1 MKIIF
6 ESNNKNYLKNF
17 LRFFILILYLSPT
30 SVMSNEDNTYIIDNV
45 KIDIVSKDHNL
56 TREFAT
62 ERAMKKA
69 FRRLLT
75 WILTQNNYNQL
86 LPNEKIIDELEIK
99 KFVSG
104 YQIKHETF
112 NNNNYNA
119 EFSVM
124 FDKRFVRQWLV
135 KNKVNYLEKKTP
147 TVLVIPISEL
157 NKKKVLWDDPN
168 LWRLLWQNQSEGK
181 NFIPM
186 IFPHGDAEDLISLS
200 YEDVNLLK
208 IDKLTNFASRYGLS
222 YILIPSSKIILNN
235 KDHYLGVFGATIISE
250 VKKENF
256 FDEKVLKSF
265 PGEILD
271 DFLLRAINIISDEFD
286 DYWLESNKQRAKRI
300 YIDVFYSSLNE
311 WRLIMDTLQN
321 LSEINEVKILSLSL
335 KKANL
340 EAYISIRKESDLLRL
355 MQSYRFEIKANSNMD
370 NTYDVRISS
379 NFEHNKDEY
388 EIDTKQFK
396 INSDILVIE

>member
-45 KIDIVSKDHNL
+45 KIDIVSKDPNL

-86 LPNEKIIDELEIK
+86 LLNEKIINELEIK

-355 MQSYRFEIKANSNMD
+355 MQSYRFEIKANSDMD
-370 NTYDVRISS
+370 NKYDVRISS

>member
-30 SVMSNEDNTYIIDNV
+30 SVMSNEDNIYIIDNV
-45 KIDIVSKDHNL
+45 KIDIVSKDPNL
-56 TREFAT
+56 IREFAT

-75 WILTQNNYNQL
+75 WILTQNNYNHL

-271 DFLLRAINIISDEFD
+271 DFLLRAINIISDKFD

-355 MQSYRFEIKANSNMD
+355 MQSYRFEIKANYTD
-370 NTYDVRISS
+370 FCIFTFYYI
-379 NFEHNKDEY
+379 
-388 EIDTKQFK
+388 
-396 INSDILVIE
+396 

>member
-30 SVMSNEDNTYIIDNV
+30 SVMSNEDNIYIIDNV
-45 KIDIVSKDHNL
+45 KIDIVSKDPNL

-271 DFLLRAINIISDEFD
+271 DFLLRAINIISDKFD

-355 MQSYRFEIKANSNMD
+355 MQSYRFEIKANSDMD
-370 NTYDVRISS
+370 NKYDVRISS

-388 EIDTKQFK
+388 EIDIKQFK

>member
-1 MKIIF
+1 MHHIKII
-6 ESNNKNYLKNF
+6 SISCK
-17 LRFFILILYLSPT
+17 SDSAPT
-30 SVMSNEDNTYIIDNV
+30 NINSSIKWSTKDSTII
-45 KIDIVSKDHNL
+45 IIFDIFN
-56 TREFAT
+56 
-62 ERAMKKA
+62 
-69 FRRLLT
+69 
-75 WILTQNNYNQL
+75 
-86 LPNEKIIDELEIK
+86 
-99 KFVSG
+99 
-104 YQIKHETF
+104 ETF
-112 NNNNYNA
+112 NSNNYTA

-147 TVLVIPISEL
+147 TVLVIPIFEL
-157 NKKKVLWDDPN
+157 NNKKVLWDDPN

-186 IFPHGDAEDLISLS
+186 IFPHGDAEDLITLN

-208 IDKLTNFASRYGLS
+208 VDKLTNFAYRYGLS
-222 YILIPSSKIILNN
+222 YILVPSSKIILNIN
-235 KDHYLGVFGATIISE
+235 SEDHYLGIFGATIISE
-250 VKKENF
+250 FKKEKF
-256 FDEKVLKSF
+256 FDEKVLKSY

-300 YIDVFYSSLNE
+300 YLDVFYSSLNE
-311 WRLIMDTLQN
+311 WRVIIDTLQN
-321 LSEINEVKILSLSL
+321 LSEINKIKILSLSL

-355 MQSYRFEIKANSNMD
+355 MQSYRFEIKTSSDMNNK
-370 NTYDVRISS
+370 YDVRIST
-379 NFEHNKDEY
+379 NFEDNKDEY

-396 INSDILVIE
+396 MNSDILVIE

>member
-45 KIDIVSKDHNL
+45 KIDIVSKDPNL
-56 TREFAT
+56 TRKLAT

-86 LPNEKIIDELEIK
+86 LHNEKIIDELEIK

-235 KDHYLGVFGATIISE
+235 KDHYLGVFEATIISE

-355 MQSYRFEIKANSNMD
+355 MQSYRFEIKASSDMD
-370 NTYDVRISS
+370 NKYDVRISS

>member
-1 MKIIF
+1 
-6 ESNNKNYLKNF
+6 
-17 LRFFILILYLSPT
+17 
-30 SVMSNEDNTYIIDNV
+30 MSNEDNTYIIDNV
-45 KIDIVSKDHNL
+45 KIDIVSKDPNL

-86 LPNEKIIDELEIK
+86 LPNKKIIDELEIK

-147 TVLVIPISEL
+147 TVLVIPIFEL

-256 FDEKVLKSF
+256 FDEKFLKSF

-271 DFLLRAINIISDEFD
+271 DFLLRAINIISNEFD

-355 MQSYRFEIKANSNMD
+355 MQSYRFEIKENSDMD
-370 NTYDVRISS
+370 NKYDVRISS

>member
-45 KIDIVSKDHNL
+45 KIDIVSKDPNM

-104 YQIKHETF
+104 YQIKHEIF
-112 NNNNYNA
+112 NNNNYIA
-119 EFSVM
+119 EFSIM

-256 FDEKVLKSF
+256 FDEKVFKSF

-335 KKANL
+335 GKANL

-355 MQSYRFEIKANSNMD
+355 MQSYRFEIKANSDMD
-370 NTYDVRISS
+370 NKYDVRISS
-379 NFEHNKDEY
+379 NVEKNKDDY

>member
-86 LPNEKIIDELEIK
+86 LPNEKIINELEIK

-157 NKKKVLWDDPN
+157 NNKKVLWDDPN

-271 DFLLRAINIISDEFD
+271 DFLLRAIDIISDEFD
-286 DYWLESNKQRAKRI
+286 VYWLESNKQRAKRI

-355 MQSYRFEIKANSNMD
+355 MQSYRFEIKANSDMD
-370 NTYDVRISS
+370 NKYDVRISS

-388 EIDTKQFK
+388 EIDIKQFK

>member
-45 KIDIVSKDHNL
+45 KIDIVSKDPNL

-75 WILTQNNYNQL
+75 WILTQNNYSQL

-104 YQIKHETF
+104 YQIKHEIF

-181 NFIPM
+181 NFISM

-250 VKKENF
+250 IKKENF
-256 FDEKVLKSF
+256 FNEKVLKSF

-355 MQSYRFEIKANSNMD
+355 MQSYRFEIKVNSDMD
-370 NTYDVRISS
+370 NKYDVRISS
-379 NFEHNKDEY
+379 NVEHNKDDY

>member
-45 KIDIVSKDHNL
+45 KIDIVSKDPNL
-56 TREFAT
+56 IRELAT

-157 NKKKVLWDDPN
+157 NNKKVLWDDPN

-271 DFLLRAINIISDEFD
+271 DFLLRAINIISDKFD

-355 MQSYRFEIKANSNMD
+355 MQSYRFEIKENSDMD
-370 NTYDVRISS
+370 NKYDVRISS

-388 EIDTKQFK
+388 EIDIKQFK

>member
-45 KIDIVSKDHNL
+45 KIDIVSKDPNM

-86 LPNEKIIDELEIK
+86 LPNEKTIDELEIK

-355 MQSYRFEIKANSNMD
+355 MQSYRFEIKVNSDID
-370 NTYDVRISS
+370 NKYDVRISS
-379 NFEHNKDEY
+379 NVEPNKDDY

>member
-6 ESNNKNYLKNF
+6 ESNNKNYLKKF
-17 LRFFILILYLSPT
+17 LKFFILIVYLSPT

-45 KIDIVSKDHNL
+45 KIDIVSKDPNL

-168 LWRLLWQNQSEGK
+168 LWSLLWQNQSEGK

-250 VKKENF
+250 VKKESF

-271 DFLLRAINIISDEFD
+271 DFLLRAIDIISDEFD
-286 DYWLESNKQRAKRI
+286 DYWLETNKQRAKRI

-355 MQSYRFEIKANSNMD
+355 MQSYRFEIKENSDMD
-370 NTYDVRISS
+370 NKYDVRISS

>member
-6 ESNNKNYLKNF
+6 ENNKKKYLKNF

-30 SVMSNEDNTYIIDNV
+30 SIMSNEDNTYIIDNV
-45 KIDIVSKDHNL
+45 KIDIVSKDPNL

-75 WILTQNNYNQL
+75 WILTQNNYSQL
-86 LPNEKIIDELEIK
+86 LPNEKTIDELEIK

-355 MQSYRFEIKANSNMD
+355 MQSYRIEIKANSDMD
-370 NTYDVRISS
+370 NKYEVRRSS

>member
-6 ESNNKNYLKNF
+6 ESNNKNYLKKF
-17 LRFFILILYLSPT
+17 LKFFILIVYLSPT

-45 KIDIVSKDHNL
+45 KIDIVSKDPNL

-157 NKKKVLWDDPN
+157 NKKEVLWDDPN

-235 KDHYLGVFGATIISE
+235 NDHYLGVFGATIISE

-271 DFLLRAINIISDEFD
+271 DFLLRAINIISNEFD

-335 KKANL
+335 RKANL

-355 MQSYRFEIKANSNMD
+355 MQSYRFEIKANSDMD
-370 NTYDVRISS
+370 NKYDVRISS

>member
-6 ESNNKNYLKNF
+6 ESNNKNYFKNF
-17 LRFFILILYLSPT
+17 LRFFILIIYLSPI

-45 KIDIVSKDHNL
+45 KIDIVSKDPNL

-69 FRRLLT
+69 FRRLLN
-75 WILTQNNYNQL
+75 WMLTQNNYNQL
-86 LPNEKIIDELEIK
+86 LLNEKIINELEIK

-104 YQIKHETF
+104 YQIKHEIF

-311 WRLIMDTLQN
+311 WRLIIDTLQN

-355 MQSYRFEIKANSNMD
+355 MQSYHIEIKANPDMD
-370 NTYDVRISS
+370 NKYDVRRSS

>member
-6 ESNNKNYLKNF
+6 ESNNKNYFKNF
-17 LRFFILILYLSPT
+17 LRFFILIIYLSPI

-45 KIDIVSKDHNL
+45 KIDIVSKDSNL
-56 TREFAT
+56 TRELAT
-62 ERAMKKA
+62 EKAMKKA

-75 WILTQNNYNQL
+75 WILTQNNYSQL
-86 LPNEKIIDELEIK
+86 LPNEKKIDELEIK

-168 LWRLLWQNQSEGK
+168 LWRLLWQNQTEGK

-355 MQSYRFEIKANSNMD
+355 MQSYRIEIKANSDMD
-370 NTYDVRISS
+370 NKYDVRISS
-379 NFEHNKDEY
+379 NFEHNKDGY

-396 INSDILVIE
+396 VNTDILVIE

>member
-17 LRFFILILYLSPT
+17 LKFFILILYLSPT
-30 SVMSNEDNTYIIDNV
+30 SVMSDEDNTYIIDNV
-45 KIDIVSKDHNL
+45 KIDIVSKDPNL

-75 WILTQNNYNQL
+75 WILTQNNYNHL

>member
-17 LRFFILILYLSPT
+17 LKFFILILYLSPT
-30 SVMSNEDNTYIIDNV
+30 SVMSDEDNTYIIDNV
-45 KIDIVSKDHNL
+45 KIDIVSKDPNL

-86 LPNEKIIDELEIK
+86 LPNEKIINELEIK

-355 MQSYRFEIKANSNMD
+355 MQSYRFEIKANSDID
-370 NTYDVRISS
+370 NKYDVRISS

>member
-45 KIDIVSKDHNL
+45 KIDIVSKDPNL

-86 LPNEKIIDELEIK
+86 LLNEKIINELEIK

-250 VKKENF
+250 IKKENF
-256 FDEKVLKSF
+256 FNEKVLKSF

-355 MQSYRFEIKANSNMD
+355 MQSYRFEIKVNSDMD
-370 NTYDVRISS
+370 NKYDVRISS
-379 NFEHNKDEY
+379 NVEHNKDNY

>member
-6 ESNNKNYLKNF
+6 ESNKKKYLKNF

-45 KIDIVSKDHNL
+45 KIDIVSKDPNF

-86 LPNEKIIDELEIK
+86 LPNEKIINELEIK

-181 NFIPM
+181 NFISM

-250 VKKENF
+250 VKRENF

-355 MQSYRFEIKANSNMD
+355 MQSYRFEIKVNSDID
-370 NTYDVRISS
+370 NKYDVRISS
-379 NFEHNKDEY
+379 NVEPNKDDY

>member
-30 SVMSNEDNTYIIDNV
+30 SVMSNEDNIYIIDNV
-45 KIDIVSKDHNL
+45 KIDIVSKDPNL

-75 WILTQNNYNQL
+75 WILTQNNFNQL

-157 NKKKVLWDDPN
+157 NNKKVLWDDPN

-355 MQSYRFEIKANSNMD
+355 MQSYRFEIKASSDMD
-370 NTYDVRISS
+370 NKYDVRISS
-379 NFEHNKDEY
+379 NFEHDKDEY

>member
-45 KIDIVSKDHNL
+45 KIDIVSKDPNL

-86 LPNEKIIDELEIK
+86 LPNEKIINELEIK

-157 NKKKVLWDDPN
+157 NKKEVLWDDPN

-355 MQSYRFEIKANSNMD
+355 MQSYRFEIKASSDMD
-370 NTYDVRISS
+370 NKYDMRISS
-379 NFEHNKDEY
+379 NFEEHKDEY

>member
-355 MQSYRFEIKANSNMD
+355 MQSYRFEIKANSDMD
-370 NTYDVRISS
+370 NKYDVRMSS

>member
-6 ESNNKNYLKNF
+6 ESNKKKYLKNF
-17 LRFFILILYLSPT
+17 LKFFILILYLSST

-45 KIDIVSKDHNL
+45 KIDIVSKDSNL

-271 DFLLRAINIISDEFD
+271 DFLLRAINIISDKFD

-355 MQSYRFEIKANSNMD
+355 MQSYRFEIKANSDMD
-370 NTYDVRISS
+370 NKYDVRISS

>member
-45 KIDIVSKDHNL
+45 KIDIVSKDPNL

-256 FDEKVLKSF
+256 FDEKALKSF

-355 MQSYRFEIKANSNMD
+355 MQSYRFEIKANSDMD
-370 NTYDVRISS
+370 NKYDVRISS

>member
-45 KIDIVSKDHNL
+45 KIDIVSKDPNL
-56 TREFAT
+56 TRELAT

-86 LPNEKIIDELEIK
+86 LLNEKIINELEIK

-181 NFIPM
+181 NFISM

-335 KKANL
+335 RKANL

-355 MQSYRFEIKANSNMD
+355 MQSYRFEIKANSDMD
-370 NTYDVRISS
+370 NKYDVRISS
-379 NFEHNKDEY
+379 NFEHNKDE
-388 EIDTKQFK
+388 
-396 INSDILVIE
+396 L

>member
-6 ESNNKNYLKNF
+6 ESNNENYLKNF

-45 KIDIVSKDHNL
+45 KIDIVSKDPNL

-75 WILTQNNYNQL
+75 WILTKNNYNQL
-86 LPNEKIIDELEIK
+86 LPNEKIINELEIK

-104 YQIKHETF
+104 YQIKHEVF

-124 FDKRFVRQWLV
+124 FDKRFVKQWLV

-147 TVLVIPISEL
+147 TILVIPISEL

-311 WRLIMDTLQN
+311 WRLIIDTLQN

-355 MQSYRFEIKANSNMD
+355 MQSYRIEIKANSDMD
-370 NTYDVRISS
+370 NKYDVRISS

>member
-1 MKIIF
+1 MKINF
-6 ESNNKNYLKNF
+6 EINNKNYLKNF
-17 LRFFILILYLSPT
+17 FRFFILILYLSST
-30 SVMSNEDNTYIIDNV
+30 SVMSNEDNTYKINNV
-45 KIDIVSKDHNL
+45 KIDIVSKDFNL

-99 KFVSG
+99 TFVSG

-119 EFSVM
+119 EFSIM
-124 FDKRFVRQWLV
+124 FDKRLVRQWLV
-135 KNKVNYLEKKTP
+135 KNRVNYIEKKTP
-147 TVLVIPISEL
+147 TVLVIPIFEL
-157 NKKKVLWDDPN
+157 NNKKVLWDDPN

-186 IFPHGDAEDLISLS
+186 MFPHGDAEDLISLS

-208 IDKLTNFASRYGLS
+208 IDKLTNFASRYGLF
-222 YILIPSSKIILNN
+222 YILIPSSKIIINSE
-235 KDHYLGVFGATIISE
+235 DHYLGVFGATIISE

-256 FDEKVLKSF
+256 FNEKVLKSF

-271 DFLLRAINIISDEFD
+271 DFLLRAINFISDEFD

-311 WRLIMDTLQN
+311 WRLIMDTFQN
-321 LSEINEVKILSLSL
+321 LSEINEIKILSLSL

-340 EAYISIRKESDLLRL
+340 EAYISLRKESDLLRL
-355 MQSYRFEIKANSNMD
+355 MQSYRFEIKASSDID
-370 NTYDVRISS
+370 NKYDVRISS
-379 NFEHNKDEY
+379 NFEDNKDEY
-388 EIDTKQFK
+388 EIDAKQFK
-396 INSDILVIE
+396 VNSDILVIE

>member
-1 MKIIF
+1 
-6 ESNNKNYLKNF
+6 
-17 LRFFILILYLSPT
+17 
-30 SVMSNEDNTYIIDNV
+30 MSNEDNTYIIDNV
-45 KIDIVSKDHNL
+45 KIDMVSKDPNL
-56 TREFAT
+56 TREIAT

-75 WILTQNNYNQL
+75 WILTQNNYDQL

-99 KFVSG
+99 KFVSS
-104 YQIKHETF
+104 YQIKHEIF
-112 NNNNYNA
+112 NNNNYTA

-147 TVLVIPISEL
+147 TVLVIPIFEL
-157 NKKKVLWDDPN
+157 NNKKVLWDDPN

-186 IFPHGDAEDLISLS
+186 IFPHGDAEDLITLN

-208 IDKLTNFASRYGLS
+208 VDKLTNFAYRYGLS
-222 YILIPSSKIILNN
+222 YILVPSSKIILNIN
-235 KDHYLGVFGATIISE
+235 SEDHYLGIFGATIISE
-250 VKKENF
+250 FKKEKF
-256 FDEKVLKSF
+256 FDEKVLKSY

-300 YIDVFYSSLNE
+300 YLDVFYSSLNE
-311 WRLIMDTLQN
+311 WRVIIDTLQN
-321 LSEINEVKILSLSL
+321 LSEINKIKILSLSL

-355 MQSYRFEIKANSNMD
+355 MQSYRFEIKTSSDMNNK
-370 NTYDVRISS
+370 YDVRIST
-379 NFEHNKDEY
+379 NFEDNKDEY

-396 INSDILVIE
+396 MNSDILVIE

>member
-6 ESNNKNYLKNF
+6 ESNKKKYLKNF

-30 SVMSNEDNTYIIDNV
+30 SIMSNEDNAYIIDNV
-45 KIDIVSKDHNL
+45 KIDIVSKDSNL
-56 TREFAT
+56 TRELAT
-62 ERAMKKA
+62 EKAMKKA

-75 WILTQNNYNQL
+75 WILTQNNYSQL
-86 LPNEKIIDELEIK
+86 LPNEKTIDELEIK

-168 LWRLLWQNQSEGK
+168 LWRLLWQNQTEGK

-200 YEDVNLLK
+200 YEDVNSLK

-340 EAYISIRKESDLLRL
+340 EAYISIRKESDFLRL
-355 MQSYRFEIKANSNMD
+355 MQSYRIEIKANSDMD
-370 NTYDVRISS
+370 DKYDVRISS